1 MNQWPTKM
9 LRQLNLTPDDHRIAR
24 LTAAAIAIALVESAV
39 PSPLPGVKP
48 GLANIVTLL
57 VFLRYDWATAAWVTL
72 LRVLAVS
79 LLVGQFLAPGFV
91 LSLGGAVASLAILYI
106 LQPLMRHQQ
115 AWFGPV
121 TLSIAAALAH
131 MLTQLVVV
139 RLWLVPSPGVWVL
152 APVFFGAA
160 LIFGTLNGLIVAWL
174 MKAGHADVASNENL
188 PHNTS
193 T

>member
-1 MNQWPTKM
+1 M
-9 LRQLNLTPDDHRIAR
+9 LRTLRLTSDDHRIAR

-57 VFLRYDWATAAWVTL
+57 VLLRYDWVTAAWVTL

-91 LSLGGAVASLAILYI
+91 LSLSGALASLGVLYI
-106 LQPLMRHQQ
+106 AQPLVRQMPM
-115 AWFGPV
+115 WFGPV
-121 TLSIAAALAH
+121 TLSVLAALAH
-131 MLTQLVVV
+131 MMMQLLIV

-152 APVFFGAA
+152 APVFIGAA
-160 LIFGTLNGLIVAWL
+160 LLFGTLNGLIVAWL
-174 MKAGHADVASNENL
+174 R
-188 PHNTS
+188 TS
-193 T
+193 DRVQQ

>member
-1 MNQWPTKM
+1 MNRWPIEGEI
-9 LRQLNLTPDDHRIAR
+9 LIRSLILTPDDHRIAR
-24 LTAAAIAIALVESAV
+24 MTAAAIAVALVESAV

-48 GLANIVTLL
+48 GLANIITLL
-57 VFLRYDWATAAWVTL
+57 VLLRFDWVTAAWVTL

-91 LSLGGAVASLAILYI
+91 LSSGGALASLAILYVA
-106 LQPLMRHQQ
+106 QPLVRHMP

-121 TLSIAAALAH
+121 TLSILAALAH
-131 MLTQLVVV
+131 MLAQLMIV

-160 LIFGTLNGLIVAWL
+160 LLFGTLNGLIVAWFRES
-174 MKAGHADVASNENL
+174 DPVRQ
-188 PHNTS
+188 
-193 T
+193 

>member
-1 MNQWPTKM
+1 M
-9 LRQLNLTPDDHRIAR
+9 LRRLVLTPDDHRIAR

-57 VFLRYDWATAAWVTL
+57 VLLRYDWATAAWVTL

-91 LSLGGAVASLAILYI
+91 LSLGGALASLAVLFV
-106 LQPLMRHQQ
+106 LQPLARPQSSG
-115 AWFGPV
+115 FGPV
-121 TLSIAAALAH
+121 TLSIMAALAH
-131 MLTQLVVV
+131 MLTQLLIV

-160 LIFGTLNGLIVAWL
+160 LLVGTLNGLIVAWL
-174 MKAGHADVASNENL
+174 MQPEMTVNR
-188 PHNTS
+188 HNARHS
-193 T
+193 Q

>member
-1 MNQWPTKM
+1 MRT
-9 LRQLNLTPDDHRIAR
+9 LTLTPDDHRIAR

-57 VFLRYDWATAAWVTL
+57 VLLRYDWATAAWVTL

-79 LLVGQFLAPGFV
+79 MLVGQFLAPGFI
-91 LSLGGAVASLAILYI
+91 LSLSGALASLLFLFVAGSLV
-106 LQPLMRHQQ
+106 RSGS

-121 TLSIAAALAH
+121 TLSVLAAIAH
-131 MLTQLVVV
+131 MLAQLLVV
-139 RLWLVPSPGVWVL
+139 RIWLVPSPGVWVL

-160 LIFGTLNGLIVAWL
+160 LFFGTLNGLIVAWL
-174 MKAGHADVASNENL
+174 MPPTASNEKL
-188 PHNTS
+188 IAKS
-193 T
+193 LS